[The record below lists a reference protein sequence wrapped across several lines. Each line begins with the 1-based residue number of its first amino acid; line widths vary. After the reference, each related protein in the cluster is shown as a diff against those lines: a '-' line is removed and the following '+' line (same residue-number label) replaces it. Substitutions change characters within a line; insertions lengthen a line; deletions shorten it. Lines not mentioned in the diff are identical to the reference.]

1 MRKFVLSV
9 VLLLSLALFG
19 ACGAAP
25 AQTPS
30 ASATP
35 FPTPTPSPTATV
47 IPTPSPSPTPTV
59 IPTPSP
65 SPSPS
70 AKAPAATKP
79 AATKKPSATKKAS
92 ATKAPAAAT
101 KKPAA
106 TPKPTP
112 KATPKPSKEES
123 ATVYWTPSGEKYH
136 ISRNCATLKRS
147 KTIKSGTIAQAGNRS
162 RCKVCG

>member
-47 IPTPSPSPTPTV
+47 TPTPSPSPTPTV

-70 AKAPAATKP
+70 EKAP
-79 AATKKPSATKKAS
+79 
-92 ATKAPAAAT
+92 AAT

-112 KATPKPSKEES
+112 KVAPKPTPSKEVS
-123 ATVYWTPSGEKYH
+123 GTVYIGETGTKYH
-136 ISRNCATLKRS
+136 QQSCPSLKGNGRAISRAEAIRQ
-147 KTIKSGTIAQAGNRS
+147 GRGP
-162 RCKVCG
+162 CKVCKPG